1 MLDRFIAI
9 DVETASRSP
18 MSVCAVGAARFEQGG
33 ETGTFKSL
41 VHVDGPIRF
50 GRIHGLEVREL
61 AGAPDWPAVWQ
72 RLLDFT
78 GGIREFVA
86 YRAEFD
92 RGAVLAMC
100 ASHHVRVPP
109 LRFTCAAKMI
119 EERFAGN
126 RDLREA
132 LRLLGLPFPGRHHDP
147 LADAR
152 AAAAIAI
159 ACRVPRRP
167 RGAS

>member
-18 MSVCAVGAARFEQGG
+18 GSVCAIGAARFEHGS
-33 ETGTFKSL
+33 ETGAFKSL
-41 VHVDGPIRF
+41 VRVNGPVRF
-50 GRIHGLEVREL
+50 GRIHGLEVRDL
-61 AGAPDWPAVWQ
+61 AGAPNWPEVWQ
-72 RLLDFT
+72 QLLQLIGD
-78 GGIREFVA
+78 IRQFVA

-92 RGAVLAMC
+92 RGAILAMC
-100 ASHHVRVPP
+100 ASHNVRVPA
-109 LRFTCAAKMI
+109 LHFTCAAKMI
-119 EERFAGN
+119 ESRFAGG

-132 LRLLGLPFPGRHHDP
+132 LKLLGLPFPGRHHDP

-159 ACRVPRRP
+159 ACTVPRAP
-167 RGAS
+167 RGTP